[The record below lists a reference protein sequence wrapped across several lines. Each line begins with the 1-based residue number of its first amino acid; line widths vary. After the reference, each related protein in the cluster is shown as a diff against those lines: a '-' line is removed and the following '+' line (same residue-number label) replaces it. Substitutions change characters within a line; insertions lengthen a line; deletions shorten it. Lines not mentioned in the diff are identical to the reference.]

1 MKDTLRPGLTHEFR
15 FRVPE
20 NKTVPHL
27 YPEAGEFQVMPRVLA
42 TGFMVG
48 LLEWACIQAINP
60 HLDWPNEQSVG
71 TLVNFSHT
79 AATPPGLYVTVRV
92 KLETVEGRKL
102 AFSVSADDG
111 IDKISEGTHERFV
124 IDAAKFNSKLAA
136 KAERAASIGAK

>member
-20 NKTVPHL
+20 SKTVPHL
-27 YPEAGEFQVMPRVLA
+27 YPEAPDFQVMPRVLA

-60 HLDWPNEQSVG
+60 HLDWPSEQSVG
-71 TLVNFSHT
+71 THVNFSHT
-79 AATPPGLYVTVRV
+79 AATPPGMTVTVRV
-92 KLETVEGRKL
+92 KLENVEGRKL
-102 AFSVSADDG
+102 SFSVSADDG

-124 IDAAKFNSKLAA
+124 IDAAKFNGKLAA
-136 KAERAASIGAK
+136 KAERAAAIGAR